1 MRTVTRRR
9 HHPLVVSIVLCSVLA
24 AASLLLLGDRAP
36 LVAQGAPA
44 PPGQG
49 NSPAQGPAQPQARP
63 AAPAQAPKLSI
74 LLLMDVSGS
83 MGSNNK
89 LAQAKE
95 AAIQAIW
102 SAGPQVVL
110 PAPGTP
116 GSSGAGVG
124 ASAVTSVPIPGI
136 PPSIQQQFDKYLRAI
151 EALQQALGPDMKA
164 WVSKAE
170 TRELGKILQRC
181 EALMSGLAFEQKSAL
196 MQRLSPMVEKM
207 HYSLAGYVNDQL
219 GGGLKYVLP
228 GKTPTNPE
236 FGGLF
241 TLKKSDHDAIYLG
254 AKSEEARNLHRELS
268 RMIFGEEFAKT
279 TESCLEASRHTLER
293 VEGPFGRTFEKFT
306 GPQSNLDWMRSPSG
320 SKWVQEYVD
329 RAGTVVDLDSPLN
342 AADPNR
348 SYMRQLNSYTDD
360 ELRALGVTMDRR
372 ALKDLGYNLGLMSD
386 FERQLALNQHRHALE
401 KGLSFSTLDAADD
414 AMLKAKYGPR
424 YLEVVQASGGT
435 VPPDMQQYVDEVV
448 AIGKK
453 AKGGGTLTA
462 AEEGVVRRFDG
473 FAQQARESALRN
485 QVAQYQKVS
494 AQLAGATDDATRAAL
509 TATAQEIL
517 DDTQAALHNY
527 QQLHPGSFADDLVKQ
542 IRSGNAGLGDT
553 VAQRLT
559 GQPWVAGEAGLE
571 TCARTQLAAEGKLP
585 AAAAGPPPSKAVI
598 TDSTGLW
605 QQVKQHP
612 GHAFAK
618 FAQYGGYAWM
628 AYDVLSLVREGKDA
642 EALKTAATY
651 GGIEGTTY
659 ATEYILSSKFGAGAG
674 GWVTL
679 SALGGFMVGNTAAN
693 WWVGSQIDEMSLQ
706 MLSGYST
713 DGTQHYADGGALR
726 ALGAQRSDADI
737 MSLIKP
743 GTVGDTTVG
752 LDAGGN
758 VTLTKKVTRL
768 QNMGHGEYIE
778 VERDETTTVPK
789 AQVIAHQRLQEMFN
803 VMRGKFN
810 DAVDRGDFTGDER
823 RSLDELPYEDPHFTT
838 HPQGRFFIPNAG
850 GLSLREYEFY
860 KREFE
865 SSWGKWALDK
875 NPMWQGSAYGASMEN
890 AYKAKWAVFR
900 NLIAA
905 VGESKKR
912 DREFGERVDKMH
924 PDELAAL
931 KQMIDGGVPFFLN
944 GRRLTAA
951 DIQKRIDA
959 REEEIRRAL
968 ENAKNPQSVQLPDD
982 LRKLLDAIA
991 NDTIVPD
998 LSAGNVE
1005 FGIMPYSGSCGSAFG
1020 LFGFTYDA
1028 LATKS
1033 AIESLSAGGGTPM
1046 SPALYQ
1052 ARHAILQYGRGQAG
1066 TIILLC
1072 DGQNDCSENPIQ
1084 AAEQI
1089 FKRVFQAAPGSR
1101 SGAWWPQRFLLIPAV
1116 HAAPFFAA
1124 DQAVSSP
1131 TFVPINMADPIPPSR
1146 QNIPI
1151 TVSTVGF
1158 QVSPDQQQTLDAIA
1172 QAGGG
1177 ISGTAQNMA
1186 QLTQAFSSAIRQAS
1200 LVTPGGGG
1208 GGGGGGAVLPAA
1220 GMGTPAMLAILLLG
1234 GCAILVAAIVA
1245 LRSRRAA
1252 TPAAPPI
1259 KVRASL
1265 HVTYADGGTK
1275 TFPITSARTVIGR
1288 AEDSQLVLH
1297 DAGVSSRHA
1306 EIVASAEGFLLRDL
1320 GSANGTR
1327 VNDAPV
1333 TEARLRIGDVVIVGS
1348 TRLTFGE

>member
-1 MRTVTRRR
+1 MSPVTRRPR
-9 HHPLVVSIVLCSVLA
+9 PAILVILLGGLLLASASLMLPAGTVGA
-24 AASLLLLGDRAP
+24 AAQGSTATSPQPTAAG
-36 LVAQGAPA
+36 AQAAQPRPGAPV
-44 PPGQG
+44 
-49 NSPAQGPAQPQARP
+49 
-63 AAPAQAPKLSI
+63 QAPKLSI

-102 SAGPQVVL
+102 SAGPQMVL
-110 PAPGTP
+110 PGAGTP
-116 GSSGAGVG
+116 AVAGTG
-124 ASAVTSVPIPGI
+124 LGPSAITSVPIPGI
-136 PPSIQQQFDKYLRAI
+136 PPSIQQQFDKYLRAMD
-151 EALQQALGPDMKA
+151 ALQQALGPDMKA

-228 GKTPTNPE
+228 GKTPSNPE

-268 RMIFGEEFAKT
+268 RMIFGDEFAKT
-279 TESCLEASRHTLER
+279 TESCLEASRYTLER

-348 SYMRQLNSYTDD
+348 SYMKQLSSYTDD

-401 KGLSFSTLDAADD
+401 KGLTFGTLDAADD

-435 VPPDMQQYVDEVV
+435 VPPDMQQYVDEIV

-453 AKGGGTLTA
+453 AKGGATLSA
-462 AEEGVVRRFDG
+462 AEEAAVRRFDD
-473 FAQQARESALRN
+473 FAKQAREAALRN
-485 QVAQYQKVS
+485 QVSQYQQVS

-509 TATAQEIL
+509 TAKATEIL

-527 QQLHPGSFADDLVKQ
+527 QQLHPGSFADDLVTQ
-542 IRSGNAGLGDT
+542 MRTANAGLGDT

-585 AAAAGPPPSKAVI
+585 AAAAGPPPPKAVI

-605 QQVKQHP
+605 QQIKQHP

-659 ATEYILSSKFGAGAG
+659 ATEYVLSSKFGAGAG

-679 SALGGFMVGNTAAN
+679 SALGGFMAGNMAAN
-693 WWVGSQIDEMSLQ
+693 WMIGSQVDEMTLQ
-706 MLSGYST
+706 MLSGYSA
-713 DGTQHYADGGALR
+713 DGTQHYADGGALK
-726 ALGAQRSDADI
+726 ALGSQRTDADI
-737 MSLIKP
+737 MSVIKP

-752 LDAGGN
+752 LDANGN
-758 VTLTKKVTRL
+758 VTLTKKVSRL
-768 QNMGHGEYIE
+768 QRMGHGEYIE

-789 AQVIAHQRLQEMFN
+789 AQIIAHQRLQEMFN

-838 HPQGRFFIPNAG
+838 HPQGRFFIPNSG

-865 SSWGKWALDK
+865 SAFGKWALDK

-890 AYKAKWAVFR
+890 AYKAKWAMFR

-912 DREFGERVDKMH
+912 DREFSERVDKMH

-931 KQMIDGGVPFFLN
+931 KQMIAGGIPFFLG
-944 GRRLTAA
+944 GRRLTAD

-959 REEEIRRAL
+959 REEEIRRAI

-982 LRKLLDAIA
+982 LKKLLDEIA
-991 NDTIVPD
+991 SDTVVPN
-998 LSAGNVE
+998 LAAGNVE

-1028 LATKS
+1028 VATKS

-1072 DGQNDCSENPIQ
+1072 DGQNDCSENPVK
-1084 AAEQI
+1084 AAESI
-1089 FKRVFQAAPGSR
+1089 FKREFSAAPGSR
-1101 SGAWWPQRFLLIPAV
+1101 SGSLWPTRFLLIPAV

-1124 DQAVSSP
+1124 DQAVSAP
-1131 TFVPINMADPIPPSR
+1131 TFVPINMSDPIPPGR

-1158 QVSPDQQQTLDAIA
+1158 QVTPDQQQTLDAIA

-1186 QLTQAFSSAIRQAS
+1186 QLTQAFSSAIRQAT
-1200 LVTPGGGG
+1200 LVTPGGSGGGG
-1208 GGGGGGAVLPAA
+1208 GGGPVLPTTGLSTA
-1220 GMGTPAMLAILLLG
+1220 GMAAILLLG
-1234 GCAILVAAIVA
+1234 GCAVLVAAIVV
-1245 LRSRRAA
+1245 LRKRRTAVPA
-1252 TPAAPPI
+1252 TPAI

-1275 TFPITSARTVIGR
+1275 TFPVTAAHTTIGR
-1288 AEDSQLVLH
+1288 GEHNALVLR
-1297 DAGVSSRHA
+1297 DPGVSSRHA

-1327 VNDAPV
+1327 VNGAPV
-1333 TEARLRIGDVVIVGS
+1333 TEARLRIGDIVVVGS

>member
-1 MRTVTRRR
+1 MSPVTRRPR
-9 HHPLVVSIVLCSVLA
+9 PAILVILLGGLLLASASLMLPAGTVGA
-24 AASLLLLGDRAP
+24 AAQGSTATSPQPTAAG
-36 LVAQGAPA
+36 AQAAQPRPGAPV
-44 PPGQG
+44 
-49 NSPAQGPAQPQARP
+49 
-63 AAPAQAPKLSI
+63 QAPKLSI

-102 SAGPQVVL
+102 SAGPQMVL
-110 PAPGTP
+110 PGAGTP
-116 GSSGAGVG
+116 AVAGTG
-124 ASAVTSVPIPGI
+124 LGPSAITSVPIPGI
-136 PPSIQQQFDKYLRAI
+136 PPSIQQQFDKYLRAMD
-151 EALQQALGPDMKA
+151 ALQQALGPDMKA

-228 GKTPTNPE
+228 GKTPSNPE

-268 RMIFGEEFAKT
+268 RMIFGDEFAKT
-279 TESCLEASRHTLER
+279 TESCLEASRYTLER

-348 SYMRQLNSYTDD
+348 SYMKQLSSYTDD

-401 KGLSFSTLDAADD
+401 KGLTFGTLDAADD

-453 AKGGGTLTA
+453 AKGGATLSA
-462 AEEGVVRRFDG
+462 AEEAAVRRFDD
-473 FAQQARESALRN
+473 FAKQAREAALRN
-485 QVAQYQKVS
+485 QVSQYQQVS

-509 TATAQEIL
+509 TAKATEIL

-527 QQLHPGSFADDLVKQ
+527 QQLHPGSFADDLVTQ
-542 IRSGNAGLGDT
+542 MRTANAGLGDT

-585 AAAAGPPPSKAVI
+585 AAAAGPPPPKAVI

-605 QQVKQHP
+605 QQIKQHP

-659 ATEYILSSKFGAGAG
+659 ATEYVLSSKFGAGAG

-679 SALGGFMVGNTAAN
+679 SALGGFMAGNMAAN
-693 WWVGSQIDEMSLQ
+693 WMIGSQVDEMTLQ
-706 MLSGYST
+706 MLSGYSA
-713 DGTQHYADGGALR
+713 DGTQHYADGGALK
-726 ALGAQRSDADI
+726 ALGSQRTDADI
-737 MSLIKP
+737 MSVIKP

-752 LDAGGN
+752 LDANGN
-758 VTLTKKVTRL
+758 VTLTKKVSRL
-768 QNMGHGEYIE
+768 QRMGHGEYIE

-789 AQVIAHQRLQEMFN
+789 AQIIAHQRLQEMFN

-838 HPQGRFFIPNAG
+838 HPQGRFFIPNSG

-865 SSWGKWALDK
+865 SAFGKWALDK

-890 AYKAKWAVFR
+890 AYKAKWAMFR

-912 DREFGERVDKMH
+912 DREFSERVDKMH

-931 KQMIDGGVPFFLN
+931 KQMIAGGIPFFLG
-944 GRRLTAA
+944 GRRLTAD

-959 REEEIRRAL
+959 REEEIRRAI

-982 LRKLLDAIA
+982 LKKLLDEIA
-991 NDTIVPD
+991 SDTVVPN
-998 LSAGNVE
+998 LAAGNVE

-1028 LATKS
+1028 VATKS

-1072 DGQNDCSENPIQ
+1072 DGQNDCSENPVK
-1084 AAEQI
+1084 AAESI
-1089 FKRVFQAAPGSR
+1089 FKREFSAAPGSR
-1101 SGAWWPQRFLLIPAV
+1101 SGSLWPTRFLLIPAV

-1124 DQAVSSP
+1124 DQAVSAP
-1131 TFVPINMADPIPPSR
+1131 TFVPINMSDPIPPGR

-1158 QVSPDQQQTLDAIA
+1158 QVTPDQQQTLDAIA

-1186 QLTQAFSSAIRQAS
+1186 QLTQAFSSAIRQAT
-1200 LVTPGGGG
+1200 LVTPGGSGGGG
-1208 GGGGGGAVLPAA
+1208 GGGPVLPTTGLSTA
-1220 GMGTPAMLAILLLG
+1220 GMAAILLLG
-1234 GCAILVAAIVA
+1234 GCAVLVAAIVV
-1245 LRSRRAA
+1245 LRKRRTAVPA
-1252 TPAAPPI
+1252 TPAI

-1275 TFPITSARTVIGR
+1275 TFPVTAVHTTIGR
-1288 AEDSQLVLH
+1288 GEHNALVLR
-1297 DAGVSSRHA
+1297 DPGVSSRHA

-1327 VNDAPV
+1327 VNGAPV
-1333 TEARLRIGDVVIVGS
+1333 TEARLRIGDIVVVGS

>member
-1 MRTVTRRR
+1 MSPVTRRPR
-9 HHPLVVSIVLCSVLA
+9 PAILVILLAGLVLA
-24 AASLLLLGDRAP
+24 SASLMLPAGTVGIA
-36 LVAQGAPA
+36 AQSPTAA
-44 PPGQG
+44 PPQTP
-49 NSPAQGPAQPQARP
+49 PAAGTSSVQARP
-63 AAPAQAPKLSI
+63 VAPAQTPKLSI

-102 SAGPQVVL
+102 SAGPQMIL
-110 PAPGTP
+110 PGTGGP
-116 GSSGAGVG
+116 AVAGTGLG
-124 ASAVTSVPIPGI
+124 ASALTSVPIPGI
-136 PPSIQQQFDKYLRAI
+136 PPSIQQQFDKYLRAMD
-151 EALQQALGPDMKA
+151 ALQQALGPDMKA

-228 GKTPTNPE
+228 GKTPSNPE

-268 RMIFGEEFAKT
+268 RMIFGDEFAKT
-279 TESCLEASRHTLER
+279 TESCLEASRYTLER

-342 AADPNR
+342 ASDPNR
-348 SYMRQLNSYTDD
+348 SYMKQLSSYTDD

-401 KGLSFSTLDAADD
+401 KGLTVGTLDAADD

-453 AKGGGTLTA
+453 AKGGATLSA
-462 AEEGVVRRFDG
+462 AEEAAIRRFDD
-473 FAQQARESALRN
+473 FAKQAREAALRN
-485 QVAQYQKVS
+485 QVAQYQQVS

-509 TATAQEIL
+509 SARATEIL

-527 QQLHPGSFADDLVKQ
+527 QQLHPGSFADDLVTQ
-542 IRSGNAGLGDT
+542 MRTANAGLGDT

-585 AAAAGPPPSKAVI
+585 AAAAGPPPPKAVI

-605 QQVKQHP
+605 QQIKQHP

-659 ATEYILSSKFGAGAG
+659 ATEYVLSSKFGAGAG

-679 SALGGFMVGNTAAN
+679 SALGGFMAGNMAAN
-693 WWVGSQIDEMSLQ
+693 WMIGSQVDEMTLQ
-706 MLSGYST
+706 MLSGYSA
-713 DGTQHYADGGALR
+713 DGTQHYADGGALK
-726 ALGAQRSDADI
+726 ALGSQRTDADI
-737 MSLIKP
+737 MSVIKP

-752 LDAGGN
+752 LDANGN
-758 VTLTKKVTRL
+758 VTLTKKVSRL
-768 QNMGHGEYIE
+768 QRMGHGEYIE

-789 AQVIAHQRLQEMFN
+789 AQIIAHQRLQEMFN
-803 VMRGKFN
+803 VMRGRFN

-838 HPQGRFFIPNAG
+838 HPQGRFFIPNSG

-865 SSWGKWALDK
+865 SAFGKWALDK

-890 AYKAKWAVFR
+890 AYKAKWAMFR

-912 DREFGERVDKMH
+912 DREFSERMDRMH

-931 KQMIDGGVPFFLN
+931 KQMIDGGIPFFLG
-944 GRRLTAA
+944 GRQLTAD

-959 REEEIRRAL
+959 RAEEIRRAI

-991 NDTIVPD
+991 NDTVVPD
-998 LSAGNVE
+998 LAAGNVE

-1028 LATKS
+1028 VATKS

-1072 DGQNDCSENPIQ
+1072 DGQNDCSENPVK
-1084 AAEQI
+1084 AAESI
-1089 FKRVFQAAPGSR
+1089 FKREFSAAPGSR
-1101 SGAWWPQRFLLIPAV
+1101 SGSLWPARFLLIPAV

-1124 DQAVSSP
+1124 DQAVSAP
-1131 TFVPINMADPIPPSR
+1131 TFVPINMSDPIPPGR

-1158 QVSPDQQQTLDAIA
+1158 QVTPDQQQTLDAIA

-1208 GGGGGGAVLPAA
+1208 GGGGGGPVLPTTGLSTA
-1220 GMGTPAMLAILLLG
+1220 GMAAILLLG
-1234 GCAILVAAIVA
+1234 GCAVLVAAIVV
-1245 LRSRRAA
+1245 LRKRRAA
-1252 TPAAPPI
+1252 GPVAPAI

-1265 HVTYADGGTK
+1265 HVAYADGGTK
-1275 TFPITSARTVIGR
+1275 TFPVTAAHTTIGR
-1288 AEDSQLVLH
+1288 GAHNALVLR
-1297 DAGVSSRHA
+1297 DTEVSSRHA
-1306 EIVASAEGFLLRDL
+1306 EIVASAEGFVLRDL

-1327 VNDAPV
+1327 VNGAPV
-1333 TEARLRIGDVVIVGS
+1333 TEARLRIGDIVVVGS